1 MAIYTIIGGVNG
13 SGKSSLTG
21 VARSQLH
28 DLGIVV
34 DPDKMTATQ
43 YHGDEY
49 QGGQAAVALLEKCL
63 AEEVNFTQESTLAGG
78 YTRKVAKAAKQK
90 GYYVRMFYIGLDTA
104 EESIKRIENRVR
116 KGGHNIASAD
126 VNRRFTNRFS
136 DLKKILPYCDEVI
149 FYDNDNG
156 FVQVATYKNGALL
169 GVAKDAPLWLGQLE
183 KEFSVLA
190 D

>member
-28 DLGIVV
+28 DLGVVV
-34 DPDKMTATQ
+34 DPDKITATQ

-49 QGGQAAVALLEKCL
+49 QGGQAAIALLEKCL
-63 AEEVNFTQESTLAGG
+63 AEGVNFTQESTLAGG

-90 GYYVRMFYIGLDTA
+90 GYAVRMFYIGLDTA
-104 EESIKRIENRVR
+104 EESIARIENRVR
-116 KGGHNIASAD
+116 KGGHAIASAD
-126 VNRRFTNRFS
+126 VKRRFTNRFS

-156 FVQVATYKNGALL
+156 FVQVATYQNGALL
-169 GVAKDAPLWLGQLE
+169 GVAKDAPLWLVQLE
-183 KEFSVLA
+183 KEVR
-190 D
+190 

>member
-1 MAIYTIIGGVNG
+1 MAMAVYTIIGGVNG

-21 VARSQLH
+21 VLRSQLH

-34 DPDKMTATQ
+34 DPDKITATQ

-49 QGGQAAVALLEKCL
+49 QGGQSAVALLEKCL
-63 AEEVNFTQESTLAGG
+63 AEKINFTQESTLAGG

-90 GYYVRMFYIGLDTA
+90 DYFVRMFYVGLDTA
-104 EESIKRIENRVR
+104 EESINRIENRVR

-126 VNRRFTNRFS
+126 VTRRFTNRFS

-156 FVQVATYKNGALL
+156 FVQVATYKNGELF
-169 GVAKDAPLWLGQLE
+169 GIGKDAPLWLVQLE
-183 KEFSVLA
+183 KEFRLL
-190 D
+190 